1 MACETVK
8 IRKKDGRVDG
18 RGGSR
23 GWFSRTQFTWPVRR
37 KKIGKK
43 DGRVAGFVE
52 LNLHGL

>member
-52 LNLHGL
+52 LDLHGL